1 MTASERNETSLCL
14 EKNFVWLR
22 EHCAAYMLFA
32 KAEDGETTRFCMQV
46 SMEGESAALFL
57 GYRLDFALQMFR
69 RMVRGSVPPCALAE
83 VFADVM
89 HALSTEEPAEED
101 GKTDGSLQACLF
113 Y

>member
-32 KAEDGETTRFCMQV
+32 RAENGETTQFQMQV
-46 SMEGESAALFL
+46 SMDGESATLFL
-57 GYRLDFALQMFR
+57 GYRLDFALQMFH
-69 RMVRGSVPPCALAE
+69 RMVQGSVPPCALEE

-89 HALSTEEPAEED
+89 HASATEEASEADAKP
-101 GKTDGSLQACLF
+101 TQACIF